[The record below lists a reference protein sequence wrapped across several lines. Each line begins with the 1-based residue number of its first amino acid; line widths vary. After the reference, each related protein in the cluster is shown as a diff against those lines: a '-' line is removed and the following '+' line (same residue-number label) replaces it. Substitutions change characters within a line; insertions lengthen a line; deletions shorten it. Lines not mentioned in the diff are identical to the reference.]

1 MTEEGEGS
9 KRRSF
14 LFADAVQ
21 AINSTL
27 RGQVVQQQ
35 TRSNSSSS
43 RNDDAQSRP
52 TKVNAQH
59 LTNLRPCDTFPEL
72 SLDRLGGILQLDETA
87 QGQIKAAYE
96 EAKLNWDLDAKLVG
110 GHRSDGNLGMAR
122 VFGLLNV
129 ISLADNDTRSAQEG
143 STGGHI
149 DSNGNLVAAPAQQK
163 GAASQRGKVSS
174 DGSEAKGTQK
184 VFQRQYETHDLL
196 RAIDRKDT
204 QTILT
209 IRDANFDLLLDLS
222 QGGMGASMSSGTVNT
237 PLGYCIGLGKEWEG
251 VAVVLTGALS
261 KFVNNLPDEEE
272 DLPTEEVA
280 GSKQKTKTRR
290 AKREL
295 DPRTVNR
302 LRKLRTSLK
311 LAIE

>member
-1 MTEEGEGS
+1 MTEESEGS

-14 LFADAVQ
+14 RFADAVQ

-27 RGQVVQQQ
+27 RGQTHPQ
-35 TRSNSSSS
+35 TGSSSTAS
-43 RNDDAQSRP
+43 EIDDAQSHP
-52 TKVNAQH
+52 PPVLNAQH
-59 LTNLRPCDTFPEL
+59 LASLHLSNSFPEL
-72 SLDRLGGILQLDETA
+72 SLSRLGGVLHLDESA

-96 EAKLNWDLDAKLVG
+96 EAKLNWDLDAKMIG
-110 GHRSDGNLGMAR
+110 GHRSDSNLGMAR
-122 VFGLLNV
+122 IFGLLNV
-129 ISLADNDTRSAQEG
+129 ISLVDDTTRSAQE
-143 STGGHI
+143 STSAGMI
-149 DSNGNLVAAPAQQK
+149 DSNGNLIAAPVQQ
-163 GAASQRGKVSS
+163 GATMQEEAVTSGRS
-174 DGSEAKGTQK
+174 DAKGTQE

-209 IRDANFDLLLDLS
+209 IRDANFDLLLDLN
-222 QGGMGASMSSGTVNT
+222 QGGTGASMSSGTVNT

-272 DLPTEEVA
+272 DLPIDEA
-280 GSKQKTKTRR
+280 SGSKQKRRR

>member
-1 MTEEGEGS
+1 M

-14 LFADAVQ
+14 RFADAVQ

-27 RGQVVQQQ
+27 RGQVQQE
-35 TRSNSSSS
+35 TGNSSTAS
-43 RNDDAQSRP
+43 RGQENTLLQP
-52 TKVNAQH
+52 PVLNTHH
-59 LTNLRPCDTFPEL
+59 LAKLQPSETFPEL
-72 SLDRLGGILQLDETA
+72 SLDRLAVMLQLDETA
-87 QGQIKAAYE
+87 QGQVQAAYE
-96 EAKLNWDLDAKLVG
+96 EAKLNWNLDTRLVG
-110 GHRSDGNLGMAR
+110 GHRSDSNLGMAR

-129 ISLADNDTRSAQEG
+129 ITLVDDGTPHSIEKNYEG
-143 STGGHI
+143 GLV
-149 DSNGNLVAAPAQQK
+149 DSNGNLIAAPTQQGK
-163 GAASQRGKVSS
+163 GAMQEAQDTNQRS
-174 DGSEAKGTQK
+174 DAKGTQE

-204 QTILT
+204 QTILM
-209 IRDANFDLLLDLS
+209 IRDANFDLLLDLN

-272 DLPTEEVA
+272 DLPTDEESR
-280 GSKQKTKTRR
+280 SKQKTKTRR
-290 AKREL
+290 VKREL